1 MAIASYLEKECEIW
15 YGDKSIYAWVLIHI
29 HNIHIHAYIPTYI
42 YSYVHNYIHTRMS
55 SLTSVWNNFK
65 ALFFGITYVE
75 HGAACRPASVT
86 KF

>member
-15 YGDKSIYAWVLIHI
+15 YGDKSIHASVL
-29 HNIHIHAYIPTYI
+29 IHIHAYIPTYVHA
-42 YSYVHNYIHTRMS
+42 YVRNYIHTRMS

-65 ALFFGITYVE
+65 TLFSDIAYVE
-75 HGAACRPASVT
+75 HGAACRPASVK